1 MVRNRHT
8 SRWPVLAGIL
18 VLLGAVGPA
27 TAEEDEESTGMI
39 EEILVTAERRAQNLQ
54 ETPIAITALSAD
66 TIEQTGMD
74 QMEELQ
80 FVVPS
85 LTYGMQSTYSLVAIR
100 GVGSDVVTT
109 AEPSIATYEDG
120 VYTGL
125 SFTHNVPGF
134 DLERIEVLRGPQ
146 GTLYGRNAVGGVV
159 NFISKPPSFEPEA
172 NVVATLGD
180 LDTRGIDLGAT
191 GALLSDVVAGRISV
205 RRHEM
210 GDYRDNLVPGV
221 PDFGGSEQD
230 VVRGSLLIDASKDLT
245 ITLRGGY
252 SSHYTTNAYQ
262 LVSSF
267 PIPPFAIDTGEPLTS
282 ADPFGLTTLVDG
294 PYGPLPLGIFSA
306 PAQFFRDNPGLLSP
320 ADIDKLG
327 GGSIADYYGLVS
339 RPGPVPPDPTKSLK
353 ASSAIPTF
361 WDVDQTSLSATV
373 EWDLGGAVLRSI
385 TGWRDSEMFFQQ
397 DSTGASTAAVVF
409 DPGGHETEQVSQEF
423 NLLGTAM
430 DDRLDWLVGFYY
442 AQEDGLFHSTVW
454 LPTVNDAT
462 LAGIATGNTAYDPS
476 DPNSYPFQLIPPEA
490 FPHSLFSLRLGPG
503 DELKT
508 LLREGDNYPP
518 GTGRWNAGDI
528 PEQAFLGFL
537 IETDSTSRALF
548 TQLTYHMTERA
559 RVTGGLRYTED
570 DKDAIRSY
578 HFNLLGTLLQLGG
591 VPTQFWL
598 NPDGTPLLCDNEPQ
612 EASWDAW
619 TGTIGLDYD
628 LNEDTM
634 LYVKYSEGYKGGSF
648 NVGECGV
655 GAYDP
660 EYLDAFEGG
669 IKSTFLDGQV
679 RTNLAFYSYDFQ
691 DIQFTLYVPNQ
702 SFIRNAGQAETW
714 GVELEYT
721 ISPAAMPGFSLQGHL
736 SYQDSEYTEGVFRDP
751 AGIIAAGADVSGN
764 PLMRAP
770 DVTFSTAAEY
780 AFRAGTGDVI
790 LRLEAS
796 YKDDYNND
804 IFAGTA
810 PLAAAATQPSYWM
823 ANARAIWQP
832 NQRYEFQAFV
842 HNVGD
847 ELYSVNRVIF
857 ATPAALENVGG
868 QFTTP
873 RTYGIRVRAHFGS

>member
-1 MVRNRHT
+1 MRNQNV
-8 SRWPVLAGIL
+8 SGWPILAGL
-18 VLLGAVGPA
+18 LLLGGAAGPA
-27 TAEEDEESTGMI
+27 TAQEGEESAGQI

-54 ETPIAITALSAD
+54 ETAIAITALSAD
-66 TIEQTGMD
+66 TIEQTGVD

-100 GVGSDVVTT
+100 GVGSDVTTT

-125 SFTHNVPGF
+125 SFNHNVPGF

-159 NFISKPPSFEPEA
+159 NFISKQPSFEPEA
-172 NVVATLGD
+172 NVVATVGNLGKW
-180 LDTRGIDLGAT
+180 GVDLGAS
-191 GALLSDVVAGRISV
+191 GPLFSDVVAGRISF

-221 PDFGGSEQD
+221 PDFGESEQE
-230 VVRGSLLIDASKDLT
+230 VVRGSLLIDPSDELT
-245 ITLRGGY
+245 ITLRGGF

-267 PIPPFAIDTGEPLTS
+267 PIPPFAIDTGEPLTG

-306 PAQFFRDNPGLLSP
+306 PAQFFRDAPGLLSP
-320 ADIDKLG
+320 ADIERLG

-339 RPGPVPPDPTKSLK
+339 KPGPVPPDPSKSLK
-353 ASSAIPTF
+353 GSSAIPNF
-361 WDVDQTSLSATV
+361 WDVDQMSFSATI
-373 EWDLGGAVLRSI
+373 EWDLGGALLRSV
-385 TGWRDSEMFFQQ
+385 TGYRDSEMFFQQ

-409 DPGGHETEQVSQEF
+409 DPGGHETEQFTQEI
-423 NLLGTAM
+423 NLLGTAL
-430 DDRLDWLVGFYY
+430 DDRLDWLLGYY
-442 AQEDGLFHSTVW
+442 YLQEDGQFHSTVW
-454 LPTVNDAT
+454 LPTVNDST
-462 LAGIATGNTAYDPS
+462 LAGIATGNPAYDPS
-476 DPNSYPFQLIPPEA
+476 DPNSYPFQLIPPEF
-490 FPHSLFSLRLGPG
+490 FPHSLFSTRLGPG

-508 LLREGDNYPP
+508 QLRHGDNYPP
-518 GTGRWNAGDI
+518 GTGRWNKGDI
-528 PEQAFLGFL
+528 PDMAFLGFL
-537 IETDSTSRALF
+537 IDTKNTSHAAFAQATWHLTD
-548 TQLTYHMTERA
+548 RA
-559 RVTGGLRYTED
+559 RVTGGLRYTD
-570 DKDAIRSY
+570 DEKDATRSY
-578 HFNLLGTLLQLGG
+578 HFNMLATLLQLGG
-591 VPTQFWL
+591 VPRQFWI
-598 NPDGTPLLCDNEPQ
+598 NPDGTPLLCNNESH

-619 TGTIGLDYD
+619 TGTIGFDYD

-634 LYVKYSEGYKGGSF
+634 LYFKYSEGYKGGAF

-655 GAYDP
+655 GAYNP

-679 RTNLAFYSYDFQ
+679 RANLAFYWYDFQ

-714 GVELEYT
+714 GMELEYT
-721 ISPAAMPGFSLQGHL
+721 ISPAALPGFSLQGHL

-751 AGIIAAGADVSGN
+751 PGIIAAGADVSGN

-770 DVTFSTAAEY
+770 EVTFSGIAEY
-780 AFRAGTGDVI
+780 AFPVGAGDMI

-796 YKDDYNND
+796 YKDEYTND
-804 IFAGTA
+804 IFGGNA
-810 PLAAAATQPSYWM
+810 PLASEATQPSYWL

-832 NQRYEFQAFV
+832 NERYEFQAFV
-842 HNVGD
+842 ENIGD

-857 ATPAALENVGG
+857 NTPVALENVGG

-873 RTYGIRVRAHFGS
+873 RTYGVRVRMHFGS

>member
-1 MVRNRHT
+1 MVRKRHT
-8 SRWPVLAGIL
+8 SRWPILAA
-18 VLLGAVGPA
+18 LLALCGGAGPA
-27 TAEEDEESTGMI
+27 IAEEDEESTGMI
-39 EEILVTAERRAQNLQ
+39 EEILVTAERRTQNLQ

-146 GTLYGRNAVGGVV
+146 GTLYGRNALGGVV
-159 NFISKPPSFEPEA
+159 NFISKAPSFEPEA

-180 LDTRGIDLGAT
+180 FDTRGIDLGAT
-191 GALLSDVVAGRISV
+191 GGLLSDVVAGRISV

-221 PDFGGSEQD
+221 PDFGESRQD
-230 VVRGSLLIDASKDLT
+230 VVRGSLLIDASEELT
-245 ITLRGGY
+245 ITLRAGY

-267 PIPPFAIDTGEPLTS
+267 PVPPFAIDTGEPLTA

-306 PAQFFRDNPGLLSP
+306 PAQFFHDNPGLLSP
-320 ADIDKLG
+320 ADIEKLG

-353 ASSAIPTF
+353 GASAIPTF

-409 DPGGHETEQVSQEF
+409 DPGGHETEQISQEF

-430 DDRLDWLVGFYY
+430 DDRLDWLVGVYY
-442 AQEDGLFHSTVW
+442 AREEGLFHSTVW
-454 LPTVNDAT
+454 LPTANDST
-462 LAGIATGNTAYDPS
+462 LAGIATGNPAYDPS
-476 DPNSYPFQLIPPEA
+476 DPNSYPFQLIPQEA
-490 FPHSLFSLRLGPG
+490 FPHSLFSTRLGPG

-518 GTGRWNAGDI
+518 GTGRWKAGDI
-528 PEQAFLGFL
+528 PDMTFLGFL
-537 IETDSTSRALF
+537 IDTESTSQALF
-548 TQLTYHMTERA
+548 GQLTYHMTERA

-570 DKDAIRSY
+570 DKDATRSY
-578 HFNLLGTLLQLGG
+578 HFNLLATLLQLGG
-591 VPTQFWL
+591 VPRQFWTIC
-598 NPDGTPLLCDNEPQ
+598 NNESHD
-612 EASWDAW
+612 ASWDAW

-634 LYVKYSEGYKGGSF
+634 VYAKYSEGYKGGAF
-648 NVGECGV
+648 NAGECGA
-655 GAYDP
+655 GAYNP

-691 DIQFTLYVPNQ
+691 DIQFTLYVPNRA
-702 SFIRNAGQAETW
+702 FIRNAGQAETW

-751 AGIIAAGADVSGN
+751 AGIVAAGADVSGN
-764 PLMRAP
+764 PLIRAP
-770 DVTFSTAAEY
+770 DVTFSVVGEY
-780 AFRAGTGDVI
+780 AFRAGTGDVV

-796 YKDDYNND
+796 YKDEYTND

-810 PLAAAATQPSYWM
+810 PLASKATQPAYWM
-823 ANARAIWQP
+823 TNVRAIWQP

-842 HNVGD
+842 ENAGD

-857 ATPAALENVGG
+857 STPAALENVGG